1 MAKRSAAVAELE
13 THLRDI
19 VGPSGGLAETRWVGR
34 LVELMRETA
43 NTEAREHL
51 LKVVLATPDRPTL
64 TRFVQLGGIE
74 LLGQWINEHRT
85 QMTQEDRQVVHTLL
99 SCLNKL
105 SISPENMQRSEICKV
120 VGSLSKHLDFSIGA
134 KASSILAK
142 WKKQLSEPVPSAV
155 ARELVVPLGPKPPAE
170 PQVLE
175 LPKLPQ
181 SPHAVSVPAPVP
193 VPVSEPS
200 LPPQPL
206 RLRCVASLDS
216 SKPCR
221 WVDDDRLCVFKWFYR
236 SDEPNSQCASLRPAE
251 ENLPEP
257 QMMSLDDF
265 RKRED
270 SMTRELSQKVSTR
283 QERQAET
290 QVTERL
296 RNMRPVVTYTAP
308 LRRLH
313 LDLRLRSKKGRV
325 DTQEAQELSRR
336 EAQLQK
342 VTYVRESE
350 IPRTPREPASKAE
363 TCVSA
368 DVPVV
373 PLVTKVAR
381 PGTRS
386 SVVYS
391 VLPQMYPQDPMAWA
405 YSYVPKP
412 MDSKAYKSIPCKM
425 FLSPQGCPR
434 GEGCPFLH
442 PYDWQRA
449 RDMSYYYAPFR

>member
-105 SISPENMQRSEICKV
+105 SISPETMQRSDICKV
-120 VGSLSKHLDFSIGA
+120 MSSLSKHTDFSIGA

-142 WKKQLSEPVPSAV
+142 WKKQLPEAAPSAP
-155 ARELVVPLGPKPPAE
+155 ARELVVPLGPKPPAPVPE
-170 PQVLE
+170 PQVPE
-175 LPKLPQ
+175 LPKPKEPPRVLPV
-181 SPHAVSVPAPVP
+181 PPVPA
-193 VPVSEPS
+193 SE
-200 LPPQPL
+200 PPQPL
-206 RLRCVASLDS
+206 NLRYAIALDS

-221 WVDDDRLCVFKWFYR
+221 WVSEDHLCSFKWFYR
-236 SDEPNSQCASLRPAE
+236 SDEPNAQCASLRPAE
-251 ENLPEP
+251 QNLPEA
-257 QMMSLDDF
+257 QVMSLDDF
-265 RKRED
+265 RRRED
-270 SMTRELSQKVSTR
+270 SQTRELSQKVRLT

-296 RNMRPVVTYTAP
+296 RNMRPVVNYTAP
-308 LRRLH
+308 LRTLH
-313 LDLRLRSKKGRV
+313 TDLRLRSKRGKV
-325 DTQEAQELSRR
+325 DTQEAQEQARR
-336 EAQLQK
+336 EAQLLK

-381 PGTRS
+381 PATRP
-386 SVVYS
+386 SVVFS
-391 VLPQMYPQDPMAWA
+391 VLPQMYPQNPMGWA
-405 YSYVPKP
+405 YTYVQKP
-412 MDSKAYKSIPCKM
+412 MDSMSYKSIPCKM

-434 GEGCPFLH
+434 GEACPFLH

-449 RDMSYYYAPFR
+449 KDLAYYYAPYR

>member
-13 THLRDI
+13 TQ
-19 VGPSGGLAETRWVGR
+19 

-43 NTEAREHL
+43 NTEAREYL

-105 SISPENMQRSEICKV
+105 SISPESMQRSDICKV

-142 WKKQLSEPVPSAV
+142 WKKQLPEPAPSAP
-155 ARELVVPLGPKPPAE
+155 ARELVVPLGPKPV
-170 PQVLE
+170 PQVPE
-175 LPKLPQ
+175 LPKPPQ
-181 SPHAVSVPAPVP
+181 PPRSVPVPAPVP
-193 VPVSEPS
+193 VPVSEPPQ
-200 LPPQPL
+200 PPQPL
-206 RLRCVASLDS
+206 RLRHVSSLDS

-251 ENLPEP
+251 EGVAEA

-270 SMTRELSQKVSTR
+270 SMTRELSQKVRTK

-290 QVTERL
+290 QVSERL
-296 RNMRPVVTYTAP
+296 RNMRPVVTYAAP
-308 LRRLH
+308 LRMLH
-313 LDLRLRSKKGRV
+313 TDLRLRSKKGRV
-325 DTQEAQELSRR
+325 DTQEAQEQARR
-336 EAQLQK
+336 EAQMQK

-368 DVPVV
+368 EVPVV

-386 SVVYS
+386 SVVFS

-442 PYDWQRA
+442 PYDWQRVK
-449 RDMSYYYAPFR
+449 DMPYYYAPYR